1 MLSSA
6 LPVELSNSRGTGP
19 VSLSLEESL
28 AKDNYDKFLTKKQLK
43 SFRNTYKK
51 NPRFIQFYN
60 LVCIFLVIVS
70 KRLFSNFPDI
80 IIQDEKLISL
90 S

>member
-28 AKDNYDKFLTKKQLK
+28 AKDNYDKFLTKNNSKVLETHITK
-43 SFRNTYKK
+43 IKK
-51 NPRFIQFYN
+51 TRFIQFYN

-70 KRLFSNFPDI
+70 KRLFSDFPDNTR
-80 IIQDEKLISL
+80 
-90 S
+90 